1 MNNKLGVMQGR
12 LVPKYQ
18 GRYQAFPIGMW
29 QDEFKVAKGCGLD
42 LIEFILDF
50 NDAEENPLLKL
61 GGVGEIAKISKVTNV
76 SVKTICADYF
86 MEAPLHSTN
95 NKVAEK
101 SFKILER
108 LLKTAKK
115 LKITDIVIPCV
126 DQSSLETKEAVDR
139 FVEQITKI
147 IPRIEKQDINL
158 SLETDL
164 PPKPFVELLDRLN
177 SKNITVNYDIGNSA
191 ALGFDSDEELEAY
204 GDRITD
210 IHIKDRVL
218 GGGPVV
224 LGGGMLTFFDSLRD
238 CKRLTIRGL
247 LSCKLIVMMKGWR
260 FLNSNWHGLSRIW
273 SQECSNFMTICT
285 YKGVAT

>member
-1 MNNKLGVMQGR
+1 MQGR

-29 QDEFKVAKGCGLD
+29 QDEFKVAQECGLD

-50 NDAEENPLLKL
+50 NDAEENPLLKSD
-61 GGVGEIAKISKVTNV
+61 GVDEIASISKETGV

-86 MEAPLHSTN
+86 MEAPLHSSN
-95 NKVAEK
+95 DKIAED

-108 LLKTAKK
+108 LLETAKA

-126 DQSSLETKEAVDR
+126 DQSSLKTKEAVDR
-139 FVEQITKI
+139 FVQQISKI
-147 IPRIEKQDINL
+147 IPQIEKQNINL

-164 PPKPFVELLDRLN
+164 PPKPFVELLNKLN

-218 GGGPVV
+218 GGGPVT
-224 LGGGMLTFFDSLRD
+224 LGEGNANFVKFFVKLKEFDYQGPFIMQAYRD
-238 CKRLTIRGL
+238 DEGVEIFKKQLDWI
-247 LSCKLIVMMKGWR
+247 KKY
-260 FLNSNWHGLSRIW
+260 LNG
-273 SQECSNFMTICT
+273 
-285 YKGVAT
+285 

>member
-126 DQSSLETKEAVDR
+126 DQSSLETKEAVNR

-147 IPRIEKQDINL
+147 IPKIEKQNINL

-164 PPKPFVELLDRLN
+164 APQPFIELLDKLN
-177 SKNITVNYDIGNSA
+177 SKSITVNYDIGNSA
-191 ALGFDSDEELEAY
+191 ALGFDSDEELNAY

-210 IHIKDRVL
+210 IHIKDRIL
-218 GGGPVV
+218 GGGPVM
-224 LGGGMLTFFDSLRD
+224 LGEGNANFVKFFGKLKEFDYQGPFIMQAYRDEEGISIFKSQLKWIKDIFHSSL
-238 CKRLTIRGL
+238 
-247 LSCKLIVMMKGWR
+247 
-260 FLNSNWHGLSRIW
+260 
-273 SQECSNFMTICT
+273 
-285 YKGVAT
+285 

>member
-1 MNNKLGVMQGR
+1 MNNKIGVIQGR

-29 QDEFKVAKGCGLD
+29 QDEFKVAQEYGLD

-50 NDAEENPLLKL
+50 NDAEDNPLLKL
-61 GGVGEIAKISKVTNV
+61 GGIEDIVKVSQDTGV
-76 SVKTICADYF
+76 LVKSICADYF
-86 MEAPLHSTN
+86 MEAPLHSSDD
-95 NKVAEK
+95 KVAEE

-108 LLKTAKK
+108 LLEASKV

-126 DQSSLETKEAVDR
+126 DQSSLKTKEVVNR

-147 IPRIEKQDINL
+147 IPKIERQNINL

-164 PPKPFVELLDRLN
+164 APQPFIELLDKLN
-177 SKNITVNYDIGNSA
+177 SKKITVNYDIGNSA

-218 GGGPVV
+218 GGGPVT
-224 LGGGMLTFFDSLRD
+224 LGEGNANFKKFFTKLKEFNYRGPFIMQAYRD
-238 CKRLTIRGL
+238 D
-247 LSCKLIVMMKGWR
+247 
-260 FLNSNWHGLSRIW
+260 
-273 SQECSNFMTICT
+273 E
-285 YKGVAT
+285 GVEIFKQQLEWIKPFVNE

>member
-126 DQSSLETKEAVDR
+126 DQSSLETKEAVNR

-147 IPRIEKQDINL
+147 IPKIEKQNINL

-164 PPKPFVELLDRLN
+164 APQPFIELLDKLN
-177 SKNITVNYDIGNSA
+177 SKSITVNYDIGNSA
-191 ALGFDSDEELEAY
+191 ALGFDSDEELNAY
-204 GDRITD
+204 GNRITD
-210 IHIKDRVL
+210 IHIKDRIL
-218 GGGPVV
+218 GGGPVM
-224 LGGGMLTFFDSLRD
+224 LGEGNANFVKFFGKLKEFDYQGPFIMQAYRDEEGISIFKSQLKWIKDIFHSSL
-238 CKRLTIRGL
+238 
-247 LSCKLIVMMKGWR
+247 
-260 FLNSNWHGLSRIW
+260 
-273 SQECSNFMTICT
+273 
-285 YKGVAT
+285 

>member
-1 MNNKLGVMQGR
+1 MNNKIGVMQGR

-18 GRYQAFPIGMW
+18 GRYQAFPVGMW
-29 QDEFKVAKGCGLD
+29 QDEFKVAKECGLD

-126 DQSSLETKEAVDR
+126 DQSSLETKEAVNR

-147 IPRIEKQDINL
+147 IPKIEKQNINL

-164 PPKPFVELLDRLN
+164 APQPFIELLDKLN
-177 SKNITVNYDIGNSA
+177 SKSITVNYDIGNSA
-191 ALGFDSDEELEAY
+191 ALGFDSDEELNAY

-210 IHIKDRVL
+210 IHIKDRIL
-218 GGGPVV
+218 GGGPVM
-224 LGGGMLTFFDSLRD
+224 LGEGNANFVKFFGKLKEFDYQGPFIMQAYRDEEGISIFKSQLKWIKDIFHSSL
-238 CKRLTIRGL
+238 
-247 LSCKLIVMMKGWR
+247 
-260 FLNSNWHGLSRIW
+260 
-273 SQECSNFMTICT
+273 
-285 YKGVAT
+285 

>member
-126 DQSSLETKEAVDR
+126 DQSSLETKEAVNR

-147 IPRIEKQDINL
+147 IPKIEKQNINL

-164 PPKPFVELLDRLN
+164 APQPFIELLDKLN

-191 ALGFDSDEELEAY
+191 ALGFDSDEELNAY

-210 IHIKDRVL
+210 IHIKDRIL
-218 GGGPVV
+218 GGGPVM
-224 LGGGMLTFFDSLRD
+224 LGEGNANFVKFFGKLKEFDYQGPFIMQAYRDEEGISIFKSQLKWIKDIFHSSL
-238 CKRLTIRGL
+238 
-247 LSCKLIVMMKGWR
+247 
-260 FLNSNWHGLSRIW
+260 
-273 SQECSNFMTICT
+273 
-285 YKGVAT
+285 

>member
-1 MNNKLGVMQGR
+1 MKNKIGVMQGR

-18 GRYQAFPIGMW
+18 GRYQAFPVGMW
-29 QDEFKVAKGCGLD
+29 QDEFIVAKECGLD

-50 NDAEENPLLKL
+50 NDAEENPLLKED
-61 GGVGEIAKISKVTNV
+61 GVDEIKSIINKTGV
-76 SVKTICADYF
+76 SVQTICADYF
-86 MEAPLHSTN
+86 MEAPLHSSDD
-95 NKVAEK
+95 KVAEE
-101 SFKILER
+101 SFEILER
-108 LLKTAKK
+108 LLKTAKA

-126 DQSSLETKEAVDR
+126 DQSSLKTKEAVGR

-147 IPRIEKQDINL
+147 IPQIEKQNINL

-164 PPKPFVELLDRLN
+164 PPKPFIELLNSLN

-218 GGGPVV
+218 GGGPVT
-224 LGGGMLTFFDSLRD
+224 LGEGNADFDKFFNKLKDLYYQGPFIMQAYRD
-238 CKRLTIRGL
+238 DEGVEIFKKQLDWI
-247 LSCKLIVMMKGWR
+247 KKY
-260 FLNSNWHGLSRIW
+260 LNG
-273 SQECSNFMTICT
+273 
-285 YKGVAT
+285 